1 MGFYGNITSTSRT
14 QFQFDKTYPNRAT
27 MDNNVALDGVYIGRY
42 VLIEYDTQFGANW
55 CMVVYAKTVNNV
67 LRFYSSP
74 DASEA
79 SRYRY
84 GEGNFTK
91 GKYIRV
97 PATHTTAEGTKIIY
111 NLDSPN
117 IKQDTIYKITG
128 NNGTD
133 ILVSKI
139 SELQGIPYNEN
150 YTVDLERYGPSR
162 GYDSTVWQK
171 VYTDG
176 TERYV
181 MIAELNTV
189 VPTFDV
195 VADAPTASPLA
206 PHFDGDSSNVYYKLH
221 WQPSWG
227 LRVKSAYKNLL
238 IQPINEAGASD
249 GTPPVPASEIME
261 KSLPSDET
269 VVWRTDGFDKTQSD
283 PAKRYKNY
291 IYKFLNKNTETP
303 NGAWVEDTE
312 NKITDDHKIPAAIY
326 YNKSGFNP
334 RIISYSDKDIQDAI
348 TIEPTGRSGHSYNAH
363 DGSYTKTVQPDTQ
376 ELSIILPSIGNSVA
390 SMWDV
395 VYGDKAMNNNTNVR
409 DTSMKWTMH
418 GSIKP
423 KNQGLRLI
431 TTDENGYLVHP
442 EKMSTVAGAV
452 NSMHDLMGMIIQEVD
467 TDKEPAANKAD
478 KYIFY
483 DKKKGKF
490 YRKHK
495 GATYTAFSGSNTSG
509 HQFFERI
516 MLETD
521 VASFLNNCY
530 YRENTAIEGKYNY
543 IKETQYNEGL
553 NGKYYQINSTT
564 PVSFNSSFKEQQKN
578 IYERYDTEDKG
589 IYYIP
594 TKDEVFVEEK
604 INNYRYIQQENIRA
618 LPVNTFIY
626 SAGRPFIN
634 TTILIIES
642 ATKAEKPT
650 YADFNR
656 SVLYELQADGKYTQ
670 AKYPG
675 SSFSP
680 SKTYYTLT
688 FRSAT
693 DDEIGILIGRSQ
705 FFSILTEQ
713 IETESTVIIEVS
725 YTAVSNITSDNFVAG
740 LYFYFDNDLKEYVL
754 ALEYQE
760 NTQYYSEH
768 KQLTTETISFIPPE
782 HVKAA
787 NVIHFQYNRYYH
799 IVKNMDNGIEYHL
812 ISNLGELATKPGPY
826 VEILQ
831 SDINNTL
838 EGFYVPNMYW
848 YKISSGSLKDSY
860 VLDDSL
866 EYVKDREYYRSLEA
880 VLKPMNGTQ
889 AVYEPGKYYYLLG
902 NSYQIDFNLTPINI
916 AHYKK
921 NGLYV
926 LNDSAGR
933 FAKYSEW
940 NYKIVS
946 IPSGITLGYKSD
958 VWEYQELPEFA
969 QGQNSLHGLLL
980 RIHKLL
986 EFNDI
991 STRERTT
998 VQGVLNRINDLSN
1011 TIGELEANSTV
1022 MTDEF
1027 GRLITGNVLNTT
1039 LNTSVATV
1047 DDNIELGPADSVMTA
1062 LIKLENRIKK
1072 LEEKIL

>member
-55 CMVVYAKTVNNV
+55 CMVVYAKTVNNL

-84 GEGNFTK
+84 GEGNFTR

-150 YTVDLERYGPSR
+150 YAVDLERYGPSR

-176 TERYV
+176 IERYV

-238 IQPINEAGASD
+238 IQPVNEAGASD

-261 KSLPSDET
+261 KNLPSDET

-303 NGAWVEDTE
+303 NGAWIEDIE

-334 RIISYSDKDIQDAI
+334 RIISYSDEDIQDAI

-376 ELSIILPSIGNSVA
+376 ELSIMLPSIGNSVA

-418 GSIKP
+418 GSVKP

-431 TTDENGYLVHP
+431 TTDENGYLMHP
-442 EKMSTVAGAV
+442 EKMSTVAGTV

-467 TDKEPAANKAD
+467 IDKEPAADKAD

-495 GATYTAFSGSNTSG
+495 GATYTAFNGSNTSG
-509 HQFFERI
+509 HQFFEPI

-521 VASFLNNCY
+521 VANFLNNCY

-543 IKETQYNEGL
+543 IKETQYDEGL
-553 NGKYYQINSTT
+553 NGKYYQIHSTT

-578 IYERYDTEDKG
+578 IYERYETEDG
-589 IYYIP
+589 DIYYTP

-604 INNYRYIQQENIRA
+604 NSNYRYIRSEDITS
-618 LPVNTFIY
+618 LPANTFLHV
-626 SAGRPFIN
+626 SGRSYGD
-634 TTILIIES
+634 TTILVIET
-642 ATKAEKPT
+642 AAKVAKPS
-650 YADFNR
+650 YSDFLK
-656 SVLYELQADGKYTQ
+656 STLYELKNGKYIQ
-670 AKYPG
+670 ANYPG
-675 SSFSP
+675 ASFSTAN
-680 SKTYYTLT
+680 TYYTLT
-688 FRSAT
+688 FRSVSST
-693 DDEIGILIGRSQ
+693 EITNLMSNGQ

-713 IETESTVIIEVS
+713 IETESTVIINVS
-725 YTAVSNITSDNFVAG
+725 YTEITGINAANFIPG
-740 LYFYFDNDLKEYVL
+740 WYFVFDANTQEYIL

-760 NTQYYSEH
+760 NEKYYVEN

-782 HVKAA
+782 YVKAA
-787 NVIHFQYNRYYH
+787 NIISFMYNRYYH
-799 IVKNMDNGIEYHL
+799 VESKGSQGVEYHL
-812 ISNLGELATKPGPY
+812 VADFEDLNSKKGPY
-826 VEILQ
+826 VEIPP
-831 SDINNTL
+831 DKINNTL

-848 YKISSGSLKDSY
+848 YKISSGALKDSY
-860 VLDDSL
+860 VLDDNV
-866 EYVKDREYYRSLEA
+866 EYVKDREYYRSLET
-880 VLKPMNGTQ
+880 VLKPMGGAL
-889 AVYEPGKYYYLLG
+889 AVYEPGKYYYLLD
-902 NSYQIDFNLTPINI
+902 NSYQIDFSLTPMNTT
-916 AHYKK
+916 HYKK

-940 NYKIVS
+940 NYKITS
-946 IPSGITLGYKSD
+946 IPSGITLGHKND
-958 VWEYQELPEFA
+958 IWEYQELPEFA

-991 STRERTT
+991 GTRDRAT
-998 VQGVLNRINDLSN
+998 VQGALNRINDLSN
-1011 TIGELEANSTV
+1011 ALGELEANSTV
-1022 MTDEF
+1022 MTDQF
-1027 GRLITGNVLNTT
+1027 GRLTTGNVLNTT
-1039 LNTSVATV
+1039 LNTAIATI
-1047 DDNIELGPADSVMTA
+1047 DDNIELGPTDSIMTA
-1062 LIKLENRIKK
+1062 LVKLENRIKK